1 MSLGMVRWQQ
11 PDKGVLFIVTGA
23 SGTGKTTLVKQ
34 ALEVIPGLEFSVSY
48 TTRPQRVGEV
58 DGVDYHFIDPQTF

>member
-34 ALEVIPGLEFSVSY
+34 ALEVIPGLVFLYPTPHAHKESVKLMGL
-48 TTRPQRVGEV
+48 TII
-58 DGVDYHFIDPQTF
+58 H